1 MAAPAITPI
10 TNISGFASASRPSTM
25 NACPTSLS
33 APTIDVAKRSTFTD
47 PSTLPKTLASVP
59 TTVSTPPSPAKAVAR
74 MRVAVPCSRTNF
86 TIFSSTVAVTSS
98 AALYIGVIF
107 SPISSFRSRK
117 CARTMSSRPAVESA
131 AFARIPVMPSAAALC
146 RSVSW
151 ICSRWSYI
159 VVSRF
164 PAALSG
170 NSFASSALTL
180 SGLVIPLAASFGSS
194 TFSSHSNGDACS
206 MALPVS
212 APGLSPVIAPFVL
225 CWTSFGS
232 TRPSAI
238 IRCAAAPA
246 ALPWSVLP
254 FNAARPAPADFPPSF
269 SMIGCIW

>member
-1 MAAPAITPI
+1 
-10 TNISGFASASRPSTM
+10 M
-25 NACPTSLS
+25 NACPTRPN
-33 APTIDVAKRSTFTD
+33 ARTIDVAKRSTFTD

-86 TIFSSTVAVTSS
+86 TIFPSTVAVTSS

-107 SPISSFRSRK
+107 SPISSFRSRN

-131 AFARIPVMPSAAALC
+131 AFARMPVTPSAAALC

-159 VVSRF
+159 VVSRL

-180 SGLVIPLAASFGSS
+180 SGLVMPLAASFGSS
-194 TFSSHSNGDACS
+194 TFSSHSNGDVCS
-206 MALPVS
+206 MSLPVS
-212 APGLSPVIAPFVL
+212 APALSPAIVPFFRCV
-225 CWTSFGS
+225 SPFGS
-232 TRPSAI
+232 TRPSAAS
-238 IRCAAAPA
+238 RCAASGV
-246 ALPWSVLP
+246 ALPSSALP
-254 FNAARPAPADFPPSF
+254 DSAARPAPADLPPSF
-269 SMIGCIW
+269 SMSGCIW